1 MAFNISARAFDV
13 IQLCEQG
20 PNTNDHAFL
29 VELNNTVSLVVADG
43 EAEEMEIWMMDMRA
57 SSRLLRCQDRSHRH
71 RLLARPSTA
80 SSIRCGLAH
89 TMGGELGPRTQRG
102 SPAPRPC
109 GSSPPPA
116 DRGRICDHPQHA
128 GADDGGRSVFP
139 KCQSYGGCQSIGTF
153 YSHCCKRMV
162 CSKCISRCTGHHR
175 GLHIPIYSNS
185 MEEIRSNAWP
195 VEHPLVPDPDH
206 YCYYYSDADVD
217 VVRHVFISRRDL
229 VLGVL
234 PCRLTECA
242 YRMDGRGHVIQTWA
256 RRYLDFDVGL
266 V

>member
-1 MAFNISARAFDV
+1 MVPIDICGGTRILLSTGRALGYYDAKTGAIDTV
-13 IQLCEQG
+13 YSLDLLQLPPFVVASPILWE
-20 PNTNDHAFL
+20 
-29 VELNNTVSLVVADG
+29 ESLVPVHNEDHLPLDRVA
-43 EAEEMEIWMMDMRA
+43 
-57 SSRLLRCQDRSHRH
+57 
-71 RLLARPSTA
+71 
-80 SSIRCGLAH
+80 
-89 TMGGELGPRTQRG
+89 
-102 SPAPRPC
+102 
-109 GSSPPPA
+109 PPA

-162 CSKCISRCTGHHR
+162 CSKCISRCTGHQR

-217 VVRHVFISRRDL
+217 VVRHVFISGRDL